1 VVLPIVAQI
10 NEFKKIL
17 IGQSAWDIEKLWWR
31 MYLSGENALGGTLY
45 IAMSVIDIALYDMVA
60 KKLNVPVY
68 QLPSYRWGNIPRTA
82 EAYAR
87 RTRELIAQGA
97 TAGKYD
103 PFGGYPGPE
112 RQLSTSRLNEV
123 REMIRGIREGGSNFS
138 TSGKSPCRRRTS
150 TPWRRCSARPTF
162 PSPPGKGCSA
172 TTPFARSCRNRPR
185 GSCSRTWR
193 GRAGSRP

>member
-1 VVLPIVAQI
+1 
-10 NEFKKIL
+10 
-17 IGQSAWDIEKLWWR
+17 
-31 MYLSGENALGGTLY
+31 MSGENALGGTLY

-97 TAGKYD
+97 TTGKYD

-123 REMIRGIREGGSNFS
+123 REMIRGIREGGPNFS

-172 TTPFARSCRNRPR
+172 TTAFAKCCTSRPR